1 MASAPLAKP
10 AVREMPVIVA
20 TDCITFPA
28 RYIRALASAQ
38 RPAPCVLARIFIN
51 EAAKCREYAAVAKI
65 VTRTRESI
73 FRHCHLRRR
82 SAS

>member
-38 RPAPCVLARIFIN
+38 RPAPFEVLARIFIN
-51 EAAKCREYAAVAKI
+51 EAAKCREYVAVKK
-65 VTRTRESI
+65 S
-73 FRHCHLRRR
+73 
-82 SAS
+82 